1 MGIRGNWLP
10 LLVCIEFY
18 LIFTQTILC
27 ASESSVKE
35 AYSTEAPSRSAHPT
49 TPTWPADPSI
59 DATTPIQPK
68 PKFLDIARAF
78 IAENM
83 GGSAVSGVARKILQ
97 ADISSECSIG
107 ILQFMRA
114 LKDLE
119 PWALRL
125 IDSTAKYPNGLLQ
138 VTLGDMGAYDECIE
152 TVIRNED
159 GLEKVRAQ
167 YCNLHVQS
175 GGDGFFLE
183 ELLPAL
189 EISHKRL
196 KNFSAYLN
204 DERLPGIRLG
214 VCFISECSESDL
226 QNLVDVFVGGIAKV
240 TVKNC
245 VTSLEEPM
253 SNTQVWIIAVLGVL
267 SATIILSS
275 ALDVLSAK
283 WSKETRDGNL
293 CKYLTA
299 FSAIENTKFLFKANR
314 DKGLATYSYR
324 FVHGLRFLSI
334 FWIALGHSYG
344 TIGDN
349 MSRIANALHYFE
361 HWHAVMVTFGYQA
374 VDTFF
379 FLSGFFIYLKL
390 YKENGNRLFVGV
402 MATIRRFIRVTIPTF
417 FMIMCMYL
425 LPLVASGPNSKEYYT
440 RFYDEIRNH
449 WWDLLLL
456 IRNWREDAF
465 IPTLPHLWYLS
476 ADFQLFIVSI
486 IVIQTFKTKKWL
498 VTLTFAVLSL
508 LFCAIAAWQIY
519 GTIMTPFIVAVT
531 ASFSIFLD
539 TLNKY
544 YSRPFYHGVCFF
556 SGCVTFLMTKK
567 YGTRK
572 ISKVL
577 QCACWCFGLSCGL
590 YCLFMKYDW
599 YRSDGRATE
608 ARRMLY
614 AFTDRILW
622 SICLAWFVF
631 ACATNRAGPVSR
643 FLSWEGFLPLS
654 RLSFGVYLIHS
665 PFFLVS
671 AHIARERM
679 FYSHYTL
686 VSACFAVVVWCYI
699 LAYLM
704 FVASEGP
711 ITKLETLIFSRR
723 KPRPPVCKIPELGGN
738 CNEDRTV
745 HPFTKDVYPT
755 PADPAHMEKGCRL

>member
-1 MGIRGNWLP
+1 MGIRGSWLG
-10 LLVCIEFY
+10 LIVYIELY
-18 LIFTQTILC
+18 LFVTQATLC
-27 ASESSVKE
+27 GSETFSVN
-35 AYSTEAPSRSAHPT
+35 STEAPSKSAPHPT
-49 TPTWPADPSI
+49 TPTWPTDPSI
-59 DATTPIQPK
+59 DATTTRAPQRR
-68 PKFLDIARAF
+68 FLDTARAF
-78 IAENM
+78 IANNM
-83 GGSAVSGVARKILQ
+83 GGSAASGVARKILQ
-97 ADISSECSIG
+97 ADISGECSVG

-114 LKDLE
+114 LRDME
-119 PWALRL
+119 PWAVRL

-138 VTLGDMGAYDECIE
+138 VTGADMGAYDECIE
-152 TVIRNED
+152 TVIQNED

-196 KNFSAYLN
+196 KSFAGYLN
-204 DERLPGIRLG
+204 DKRLTGIRLG
-214 VCFISECSESDL
+214 VCFISECTERDL
-226 QNLVDVFVGGIAKV
+226 QSIVDIFVGGVAKV

-245 VTSLEEPM
+245 VTSREEPM
-253 SNTQVWIIAVLGVL
+253 SNTQVWIVAVLGVI
-267 SATIILSS
+267 SAAIILSS
-275 ALDVLSAK
+275 AVDAFSTK
-283 WSKETRDGNL
+283 WPKERTDGSL
-293 CKYLTA
+293 FKYLTA

-314 DKGLATYSYR
+314 NKCASTYNYR
-324 FVHGLRFLSI
+324 FIHGLRFLSI

-349 MSRIANALHYFE
+349 MSRLVNALHYFE
-361 HWHAVMVTFGYQA
+361 HWHTLIVTFGYQA

-379 FLSGFFIYLKL
+379 FLSGFFIYFKL

-402 MATIRRFIRVTIPTF
+402 MAIIRRFIRVTVPTF

-425 LPLVASGPNSKEYYT
+425 LPLVASGPNSKDYYS
-440 RFYDEIRNH
+440 RFYKEIQDH

-465 IPTLPHLWYLS
+465 IATLPHLWYLS
-476 ADFQLFIVSI
+476 SDFQLFLVSL

-498 VTLTFAVLSL
+498 VTSTFAVLSL

-519 GTIMTPFIVAVT
+519 GTIMTPFLVAVT
-531 ASFSIFLD
+531 PSFSTFIN
-539 TLNKY
+539 TLNRY

-556 SGCVTFLMTKK
+556 SGCVTFLMTQK

-577 QCACWCFGLSCGL
+577 QGACWCLGLSCGL
-590 YCLFMKYDW
+590 YCLFMKHDW

-622 SICLAWFVF
+622 SICLSWFVF
-631 ACATNRAGPVSR
+631 ACASNRAGPVSR

-665 PFFLVS
+665 PFFLLS
-671 AHIARERM
+671 SHIARERI

-686 VSACFAVVVWCYI
+686 VSACFSVIVWCYI
-699 LAYLM
+699 LAYMM
-704 FVASEGP
+704 FVACEGP
-711 ITKLETLIFSRR
+711 ISKLEMLIFARR
-723 KPRPPVCKIPELGGN
+723 KRGPPVRKISELASGH
-738 CNEDRTV
+738 NEDGRAP
-745 HPFTKDVYPT
+745 PFTKDTYPV